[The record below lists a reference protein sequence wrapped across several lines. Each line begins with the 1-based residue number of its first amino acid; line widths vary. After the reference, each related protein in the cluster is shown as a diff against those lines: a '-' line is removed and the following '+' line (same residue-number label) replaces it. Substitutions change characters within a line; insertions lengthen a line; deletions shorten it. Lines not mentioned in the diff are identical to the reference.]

1 MKRLLLCTAFCCLLF
16 SCKSLR
22 NSLERTSDTANASMT
37 NLIGQLEEIKG
48 ELMPIDS
55 VIRNALI
62 TSINSLNEDENYEQ
76 IDSLSAKFTRSLIK
90 NLDELGLEKRMTDI
104 TNSVKES
111 LLNEDTQQELKS
123 LVSAVLNKAT
133 GDLDKTINEII
144 GNIDTDK
151 LTYRLLAARNKLLS
165 EGLSDSLSST
175 LNQVIAGLDFAIVRE
190 KLLTELNNEEVKETI
205 RNMTRTPLDEV
216 EVTGQ
221 GFLDTIRKYAGRLLL
236 GVLGVAAAIIVLV
249 YKFRRKNHRDISVLL
264 MKEIEKQGNVSEIKT
279 LKNRIRDAAIQQNLE
294 KEIQQT
300 LKEVNI
306 N

>member
-1 MKRLLLCTAFCCLLF
+1 MKQLLLYTALCCLLV

-37 NLIGQLEEIKG
+37 TLVGQLEEMKG

-55 VIRNALI
+55 VIRNTLI
-62 TSINSLNEDENYEQ
+62 TSINSLNEDENFEQ

-90 NLDELGLEKRMTDI
+90 NLDKLGLDKRMTDI

-111 LLNEDTQQELKS
+111 LLNENTQEELKS
-123 LVSAVLNKAT
+123 LVSAVLDEAT
-133 GDLDKTINEII
+133 GDLDERINDILN
-144 GNIDTDK
+144 NINTDK
-151 LTYRLLAARNKLLS
+151 LTYRLLEARNKMLS

-175 LNQVIAGLDFAIVRE
+175 LNQVIANLDFAIVRQ
-190 KLLTELNNEEVKETI
+190 KLLTELNKEEVKETI
-205 RNMTRTPLDEV
+205 RSIARSPLEEV
-216 EVTGQ
+216 EVTGM

-236 GVLGVAAAIIVLV
+236 GVLGVAAGIIFLV

-264 MKEIEKQGNVSEIKT
+264 MKEIEKNANSTEIKA
-279 LKNRIRDAAIQQNLE
+279 LKKQIRDAAIQQNLE
-294 KEIQQT
+294 KDIQQT

>member
-190 KLLTELNNEEVKETI
+190 KLLTELNNEEVKETM

>member
-1 MKRLLLCTAFCCLLF
+1 MKQLLLYAALCCLLT

-37 NLIGQLEEIKG
+37 TLVGQLEEMKG

-55 VIRNALI
+55 VIRNTLI
-62 TSINSLNEDENYEQ
+62 TSINSLNEDENFEQ

-90 NLDELGLEKRMTDI
+90 NLDKLGLDKRMTDI

-111 LLNEDTQQELKS
+111 LLNENTQEELKS
-123 LVSAVLNKAT
+123 LVSAVLNEAT
-133 GDLDKTINEII
+133 GDLDERINDILN
-144 GNIDTDK
+144 NINTDK
-151 LTYRLLAARNKLLS
+151 LTYRLLAARNKMLS

-175 LNQVIAGLDFAIVRE
+175 LNQVIANLDFAIVRQ
-190 KLLTELNNEEVKETI
+190 KLLTELNKEEVKETI
-205 RNMTRTPLDEV
+205 RSIARSPLEEV
-216 EVTGQ
+216 EVTGM
-221 GFLDTIRKYAGRLLL
+221 GFLDTTRKYAGRLLL
-236 GVLGVAAAIIVLV
+236 GVLGVAAGIIFLV

-264 MKEIEKQGNVSEIKT
+264 MKEIEKNANSTEIKA
-279 LKNRIRDAAIQQNLE
+279 LKKQIRDAAIQQNLE
-294 KEIQQT
+294 KDIQQT